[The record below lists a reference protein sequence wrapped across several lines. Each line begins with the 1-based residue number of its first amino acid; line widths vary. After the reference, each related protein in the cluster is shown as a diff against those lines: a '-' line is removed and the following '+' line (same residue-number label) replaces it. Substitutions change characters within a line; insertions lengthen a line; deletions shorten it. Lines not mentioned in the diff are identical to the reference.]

1 MTQNTEQI
9 ASRVPPEVDDR
20 LDEMANEDGDRS
32 KSSVIRLLIEE
43 SLEERDDQGDDHPLA
58 DRPDTVLAGLLWDAR
73 RDIHTFVLITL
84 VSAFATSV
92 TGGIAATVFGAIAV
106 LYALTVTVGIIDAVV
121 LNSSL
126 TLWAADA
133 DADPEGVES

>member
-1 MTQNTEQI
+1 MGRHGKTIT
-9 ASRVPPEVDDR
+9 ARVPEQLADTIDTMADDEDRSRSEMIQR
-20 LDEMANEDGDRS
+20 LVETGLEHYGDQDGD
-32 KSSVIRLLIEE
+32 
-43 SLEERDDQGDDHPLA
+43 GPLA
-58 DRPDTVLAGLLWDAR
+58 ERPDTVLAGLLWDAR

-121 LNSSL
+121 LDSSL
-126 TLWAADA
+126 TLWAADT
-133 DADPEGVES
+133 DPEPEGVET

>member
-1 MTQNTEQI
+1 MGRHGKTIT
-9 ASRVPPEVDDR
+9 ARVPEQLADTIDTMA
-20 LDEMANEDGDRS
+20 DEEDRS
-32 KSSVIRLLIEE
+32 RSAMIQRLIEE
-43 SLEERDDQGDDHPLA
+43 GLDGYGDQDGDGPLA

-84 VSAFATSV
+84 VSVFATSV
-92 TGGIAATVFGAIAV
+92 TGGIAATVFGVIAM

-121 LNSSL
+121 LDSSL
-126 TLWAADA
+126 TLWAADT